1 MLEHFG
7 LVSCMTKTTRH
18 PAKFYRF
25 PCFRTRQSTKAYFR
39 EWSDMRYHK
48 GKTFIAPSRLF
59 RSDKAFYFPN
69 LYGRTLAQP
78 KVSSDTTPKLS
89 GRVSIVSVF
98 SSVWAQKQ
106 TETFTGIRENPE
118 LQELLRT
125 SDGIAQRVDINTEDN
140 TLKGW
145 LVRIFMWNLRR
156 ILPFEQHSRYF
167 LVQSGCDDSVK
178 EHIGMGR
185 NSKIGWVYLLDE
197 ECKIRWAGNSIA
209 QENEVEALNRGVRRL
224 VEEGRR
230 RRSGENQN
238 VFPVADGAS
247 KSRSLRT

>member
-1 MLEHFG
+1 M
-7 LVSCMTKTTRH
+7 
-18 PAKFYRF
+18 
-25 PCFRTRQSTKAYFR
+25 RQSTKAYFR

-59 RSDKAFYFPN
+59 RSDKALFFPN

-78 KVSSDTTPKLS
+78 KVPSDTTPLLMGKI
-89 GRVSIVSVF
+89 SIVNVF

-106 TETFTGIRENPE
+106 TETFTGSRENPE
-118 LQELLRT
+118 LQQLLLN
-125 SDGIAQRVDINTEDN
+125 SGDSAQRVDINTEDN

-156 ILPFEQHSRYF
+156 SLSPEQHSRYF
-167 LVQSGCDDSVK
+167 LVQTGFNDFVK

-209 QENEVEALNRGVRRL
+209 HENEVEALNKGTKRLVDDWRRKRSAEEERHQSPVAGAAPSSRRL
-224 VEEGRR
+224 R
-230 RRSGENQN
+230 
-238 VFPVADGAS
+238 
-247 KSRSLRT
+247 K